1 VDRRQIAY
9 LKFIFEAY
17 DGVATLRT
25 VNPRKGIVLFYIAPG
40 CEQQF
45 QEILQDLSQ
54 QILIQPLTSRVA
66 QKANQQ

>member
-17 DGVATLRT
+17 DGIATLRT